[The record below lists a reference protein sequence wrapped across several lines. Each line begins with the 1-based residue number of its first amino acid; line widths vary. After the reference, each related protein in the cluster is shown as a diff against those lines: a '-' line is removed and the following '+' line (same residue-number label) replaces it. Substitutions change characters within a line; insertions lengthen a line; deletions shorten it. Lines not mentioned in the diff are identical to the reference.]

1 MEQIA
6 ISKFKAT
13 CLAVLERV
21 RQTGEPVL
29 VTRFGA
35 PVAEIGPAGKGR
47 LRRREA
53 GRLAHTGRILGDIV
67 SPISNEED
75 WEALR
80 GAAGGQRGPRARSHR
95 QPFAGVAPHA
105 LRAKS
110 APRPSEHKRGARG
123 RERLSESRAGV
134 RARQ

>member
-29 VTRFGA
+29 VTRFSV
-35 PVAEIGPAGKGR
+35 PVAEISAAGTGR
-47 LRRREA
+47 RRKREA
-53 GRLAHTGRILGDIV
+53 GRLAHTGRILGDIMA
-67 SPISNEED
+67 PISAEED

-80 GAAGGQRGPRARSHR
+80 REPLGTGRK
-95 QPFAGVAPHA
+95 
-105 LRAKS
+105 RAKT
-110 APRPSEHKRGARG
+110 HTRG
-123 RERLSESRAGV
+123 RK
-134 RARQ
+134 